1 MSDNEGFWPSHQAWD
16 MSDTHTREDPK
27 RKRLDCSIDS
37 SDSSVLSEKRIRE
50 ALSIDSSSSGGGD
63 SLALED
69 SIAEVSFKTESPA
82 AIQHQGEPLVPL
94 TASTPI
100 STTTVSTNLPSSSE
114 PKSTMSSPT
123 ENHNGTEQLPN
134 MSMSALQS
142 MMERVLDKKLSQM
155 KHEILSDLS
164 PEFDKLHS
172 EVFDLKQENDKLKKR
187 VESLEKARQDEHDNI
202 KSAKARAV
210 ENDQYA
216 RRSNIIVFGL
226 EELRKDEL
234 IPRIHNIV
242 KEKIKIKLN
251 HDDIEICHRLGQKTL
266 NKKRPVVVKFRYRD
280 VKWDVMKERKNLKDS
295 GITFSEDLC
304 LELQQLQRDVSNH
317 PGVQACWAWNGKVQA
332 KDRDGNVKTVRYGTD
347 WKKKFPVIIPPV
359 ADEPTDGTNET
370 QVD

>member
-1 MSDNEGFWPSHQAWD
+1 

-63 SLALED
+63 SLAVED

-82 AIQHQGEPLVPL
+82 TIQHQGEPLVPL

-114 PKSTMSSPT
+114 LISTMSSPA
-123 ENHNGTEQLPN
+123 ENHNGTEQMLN

-142 MMERVLDKKLSQM
+142 MMERVLDKKLVQM
-155 KHEILSDLS
+155 QHEILSDLS

-172 EVFDLKQENDKLKKR
+172 VVFDLKQENDKLKIR
-187 VESLEKARQDEHDNI
+187 VESLEKARQHEHYNI
-202 KSAKARAV
+202 QSAKARAV
-210 ENDQYA
+210 ENDQHA

-266 NKKRPVVVKFRYRD
+266 NKNRPVVV
-280 VKWDVMKERKNLKDS
+280 
-295 GITFSEDLC
+295 
-304 LELQQLQRDVSNH
+304 
-317 PGVQACWAWNGKVQA
+317 
-332 KDRDGNVKTVRYGTD
+332 
-347 WKKKFPVIIPPV
+347 
-359 ADEPTDGTNET
+359 
-370 QVD
+370 